1 MEFQYRGLK
10 ADYQRHLV
18 TSEEVERQLHRLQQQ
33 TPRIQPIMDRPTES
47 GDEVVLDYAGFCK
60 GVQFAGGTARNQ
72 TLVLGSGTFIPGFEE
87 QLLDKVPGEEVIVK
101 VTFPEKYH
109 SEELAGQEAEFRC
122 VINQIRIRSSYEL
135 DDTFAKE
142 AGGVETFA
150 EMQEL
155 MKTTLQDYADRRGE
169 MDLQEQL
176 LRQAAA
182 TLELEIAPE
191 QLEKAMDEQLENMKA
206 QLSQQGLSIEMYCQ
220 FMSTTV
226 EALREEAKPEAENR
240 IRTQA
245 AVDKIVELEG
255 LASSE
260 EEIQAALTM
269 ICRQNNIT
277 MEELQKHYDEEFA
290 AMVNKTILT
299 GKVMELIRKAADVTV
314 TED

>member
-1 MEFQYRGLK
+1 M
-10 ADYQRHLV
+10 
-18 TSEEVERQLHRLQQQ
+18 
-33 TPRIQPIMDRPTES
+33 
-47 GDEVVLDYAGFCK
+47 
-60 GVQFAGGTARNQ
+60 
-72 TLVLGSGTFIPGFEE
+72 
-87 QLLDKVPGEEVIVK
+87 K

-142 AGGVETFA
+142 VGGVETFA

-182 TLELEIAPE
+182 ALELEISAE
-191 QLEKAMDEQLENMKA
+191 ELEKAMDEQLENMKA

-260 EEIQAALTM
+260 EEIQAALAM

>member
-1 MEFQYRGLK
+1 MSFQYRGLT

-18 TSEEVERQLHRLQQQ
+18 TGEEVERQLHRLQQQ
-33 TPRIQPIMDRPTES
+33 TPRIQPIMDRPTEH

-60 GVQFAGGTARNQ
+60 GEQFAGGTARNQ

-87 QLLDKVPGEEVIVK
+87 QLLDKVPGEEVSVK
-101 VTFPEKYH
+101 VTFPEQYH
-109 SEELAGQEAEFRC
+109 SAELAGQEAEFKC

-142 AGGVETFA
+142 VGGVETFA
-150 EMQEL
+150 EMQTL
-155 MKTTLQDYADRRGE
+155 MAETLQDYADRRGE
-169 MDLQEQL
+169 MDLQDRL
-176 LRQAAA
+176 LRAAA
-182 TLELEIAPE
+182 STLELEIAPE
-191 QLEKAMDEQLENMKA
+191 QLDKAMDEQLENLKA

-220 FMSTTV
+220 FMSTTPD
-226 EALREEAKPEAENR
+226 ALREEGRVEAENR

-245 AVDKIVELEG
+245 AVDRIVELEG
-255 LASSE
+255 LSSTE
-260 EEIQAALTM
+260 EEIQAALAM

-290 AMVNKTILT
+290 SMVNRTILT
-299 GKVMELIRKAADVTV
+299 GKVMELIRREATVTV